1 MLVILIGSYITRL
14 DLGNPSVQELNCVGV
29 IGSLA
34 LRLAAI
40 NK

>member
-14 DLGNPSVQELNCVGV
+14 DLGNPSVQELICVGV